1 MFPWAEGGNLQEFW
15 ERTPKQLPNA
25 SIIRQ
30 TLQQLRGLADALH
43 TLHSCDSGS
52 KSTLTVPGQEKKD
65 SSIRHGDIKPE
76 NILRFLIK
84 DGKDVID
91 DSHELGTLKL
101 ADMGL
106 AKQHMVATALRKN
119 DTSSRYGTIRYEAP
133 EALQSGGRSRLYDV
147 WSMGC
152 ITLEFIIWTLY
163 GNEALEQFHL
173 QVGGEQK
180 QACQYF
186 ESGDAASIRVHHV
199 VADWINHLQHADPEC
214 SAPSA
219 LGDLLALV
227 RDRLLVVELRPMSS
241 RRDSGAGSS
250 SFRATAKELTR
261 RLDDILKRCS
271 TEPYLCT
278 GRDRQ
283 NVSLPVQEGRPI
295 CRQPTNGYPAT
306 ADPTVSSSSRR
317 SNGHTSRIQR
327 TEYDVSQTGFYYPAI
342 IVKFC
347 NPICHTVLRICARF
361 SVKTIFLMF
370 VAVSHHTAEGPC
382 EVF

>member
-1 MFPWAEGGNLQEFW
+1 MQEFW

-52 KSTLTVPGQEKKD
+52 KSTLTVPGQENND